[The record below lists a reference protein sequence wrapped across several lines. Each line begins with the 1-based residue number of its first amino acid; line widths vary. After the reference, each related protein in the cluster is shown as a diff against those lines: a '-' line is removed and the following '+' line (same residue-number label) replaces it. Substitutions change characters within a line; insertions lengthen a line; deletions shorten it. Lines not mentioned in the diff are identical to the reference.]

1 MSSVFKPE
9 YAKAAAAKIEAVN
22 KVKHLSVGSDWTVLQ
37 EIMQDLIASS
47 IIKKQKPIGLI
58 KMKEMLKTEVIQRYS
73 AKAEENIASDLI
85 AAIPSIG
92 SLSRWQKLKG
102 WEEAVWVKVRGEGMF
117 TLDRRAKVIDALF
130 EQATEKGNVNAAKVF
145 LTLSGDYVEKG
156 EQNKKE
162 DQMEQFREIHKAIN
176 SKK

>member
-1 MSSVFKPE
+1 MSSIFKPE
-9 YAKAAAAKIEAVN
+9 YAIAAKAKIDASA
-22 KVKHLSVGSDWTVLQ
+22 KVRSLSGGADWTILQ
-37 EIMQDLIASS
+37 DILQDIQAST
-47 IIKKQKPIGLI
+47 IIKKQKAPGLV
-58 KMKEMLKTEVIQRYS
+58 KLKEILKNEVLQRYS
-73 AKAEENIASDLI
+73 AKGEESLVEDLI
-85 AAIPSIG
+85 AGIPSIG
-92 SLSRWQKLKG
+92 SLARWQKLKG

-117 TLDRRAKVIDALF
+117 TLDRRAKVIDSLF

-156 EQNKKE
+156 DQSKKD